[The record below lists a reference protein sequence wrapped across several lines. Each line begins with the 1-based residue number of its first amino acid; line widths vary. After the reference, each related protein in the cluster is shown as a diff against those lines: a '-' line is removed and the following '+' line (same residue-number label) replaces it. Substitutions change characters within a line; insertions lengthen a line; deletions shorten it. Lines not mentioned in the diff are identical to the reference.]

1 MSRLK
6 QTVFGPSLFPGSSHV
21 PHKGSPCKVF
31 PSQFQSEVSISGV
44 IRCCWEILLYPAPA
58 VYLLSSSISV
68 IFYPLTRNTTLLKS
82 VQLLCFVFKWRRR
95 KPQRGEKPEKRYF
108 SCYFP
113 LISRAAS
120 ARLLWNTLQS
130 FQYFRPHQRTIK
142 CHHLAGFSSLIVL
155 SPPENSDIFHT
166 KTGYT
171 LLQQPLSILIL
182 FPTVPERVN
191 SLLYMNK
198 YVKVCK

>member
-1 MSRLK
+1 MLLGN
-6 QTVFGPSLFPGSSHV
+6 FIISSTC
-21 PHKGSPCKVF
+21 S
-31 PSQFQSEVSISGV
+31 
-44 IRCCWEILLYPAPA
+44 
-58 VYLLSSSISV
+58 LSSLLLHFSYILSVNPEPHFTEISTA
-68 IFYPLTRNTTLLKS
+68 PLVCVQVTLSETTMG
-82 VQLLCFVFKWRRR
+82 R
-95 KPQRGEKPEKRYF
+95 KRYF

-155 SPPENSDIFHT
+155 SPPESSDIFHT

-182 FPTVPERVN
+182 FPSVRERVN
-191 SLLYMNK
+191 SLLYMNI

>member
-1 MSRLK
+1 MLLRN
-6 QTVFGPSLFPGSSHV
+6 VIISS
-21 PHKGSPCKVF
+21 SC
-31 PSQFQSEVSISGV
+31 S
-44 IRCCWEILLYPAPA
+44 
-58 VYLLSSSISV
+58 LSSLLLHFSLISSINPELHVTFTS
-68 IFYPLTRNTTLLKS
+68 L
-82 VQLLCFVFKWRRR
+82 QLLCFVLKWRCRNPRR
-95 KPQRGEKPEKRYF
+95 EEQSDKCYA

-120 ARLLWNTLQS
+120 VCLLWNTLQS

-182 FPTVPERVN
+182 FPTVLERVF
-191 SLLYMNK
+191 
-198 YVKVCK
+198 CI